1 MTEKRQEVT
10 KRSNVNARNLLQ
22 NRQYSWSVFLFRR
35 SIWVSLELVHRRS
48 QNFTIIDREKHT
60 IEQHFTW
67 NQVTVKINLRH
78 QYGISVAEEQTSL
91 LVARRGR
98 DGRFCRLHMVRNCLL
113 FSVLQEKT
121 EEKTTPTNEHWRG
134 IFGEIIHHFRTL
146 AELTF
151 WDCYKGQGKNSPR
164 SIYYNF
170 NMTPRL

>member
-35 SIWVSLELVHRRS
+35 NIWVSLELVHRRT

-67 NQVTVKINLRH
+67 NQVTVMVKINLPH

-98 DGRFCRLHMVRNCLL
+98 DGRFCRLLMVRNCSL

-121 EEKTTPTNEHWRG
+121 KGKNYSDK
-134 IFGEIIHHFRTL
+134 RTL
-146 AELTF
+146 EGNLW
-151 WDCYKGQGKNSPR
+151 WDHSP
-164 SIYYNF
+164 
-170 NMTPRL
+170 L

>member
-1 MTEKRQEVT
+1 M
-10 KRSNVNARNLLQ
+10 
-22 NRQYSWSVFLFRR
+22 
-35 SIWVSLELVHRRS
+35 
-48 QNFTIIDREKHT
+48 
-60 IEQHFTW
+60 
-67 NQVTVKINLRH
+67 TVKIYLTH